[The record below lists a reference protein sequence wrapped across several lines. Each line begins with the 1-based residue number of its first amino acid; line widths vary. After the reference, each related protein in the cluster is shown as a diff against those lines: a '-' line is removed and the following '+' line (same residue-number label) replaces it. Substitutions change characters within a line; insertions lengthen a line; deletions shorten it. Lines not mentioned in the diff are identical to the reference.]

1 MNMSQNLP
9 HINII
14 IANYNYANWL
24 TNAIDSAMNQTYPN
38 ISITIIDDYSTD
50 DSWAKIHKTYFQP
63 NPHERVYPSEHDIKK
78 VKLGRANG
86 DVLLTAIRLN
96 KNSGPSKARNVGF
109 DNAPENTHAFVILDA
124 DDEMNPNK
132 VDRMLVELI
141 SNRYIG
147 VVYADYDIF
156 NLEQNYCIREYKQT
170 FSVQELLNSCIV
182 HSAAMIS
189 KEALT
194 FAKDQYGYYDER
206 IKGPEDYDL
215 WLRIARKYMII
226 HIPESLSKVRVT
238 GKNISGQSHPEFNE
252 NYRNGFEI
260 IRSKNRTQ

>member
-1 MNMSQNLP
+1 MLP

-14 IANYNYANWL
+14 IANYNYSEWIC
-24 TNAIDSAMNQTYPN
+24 NAVQSAMNQTYPN

-156 NLEQNYCIREYKQT
+156 NTTTGLLLREYKKT
-170 FSVQELLNSCIV
+170 FSVEHLLNECIV
-182 HSAAMIS
+182 HSGAMIL
-189 KEALT
+189 KEALLKT
-194 FAKDQYGYYDER
+194 KESTGYYDER

-215 WLRIARKYMII
+215 WLRIARHYMII
-226 HIPESLSKVRVT
+226 HIPESLSRVRVT
-238 GKNISGQSHPEFNE
+238 GKNISAQSHPEFSD

-260 IRSKNRTQ
+260 IRSKNRI